1 MPRYLSCH
9 SLACLTRQGAEE
21 LVKILW
27 KSGGISPK
35 RVTVNMTEGKMFV
48 EFEAAD
54 REAAEKGLA
63 ELGFHRDWLVRLEFE
78 STSGSLQTL

>member
-1 MPRYLSCH
+1 MPRYLTSH

-27 KSGGISPK
+27 RPGPVTPV
-35 RVTVNMTEGKMFV
+35 RVTVNMTEGKMFA

-54 REAAEKGLA
+54 REAAEKWLR
-63 ELGFHRDWLVRLEFE
+63 ELGFHRDWLVRLELE
-78 STSGSLQTL
+78 STGDALRAL

>member
-1 MPRYLSCH
+1 MPLYLTSH

-27 KSGGISPK
+27 KPSPVTPV
-35 RVTVNMTEGKMFV
+35 RVMVNLTEGKMFA

-54 REAAEKGLA
+54 REAAERWLT
-63 ELGFHRDWLVRLEFE
+63 ELGFHRDWLVRLELE
-78 STSGSLQTL
+78 SNGHGLRVL